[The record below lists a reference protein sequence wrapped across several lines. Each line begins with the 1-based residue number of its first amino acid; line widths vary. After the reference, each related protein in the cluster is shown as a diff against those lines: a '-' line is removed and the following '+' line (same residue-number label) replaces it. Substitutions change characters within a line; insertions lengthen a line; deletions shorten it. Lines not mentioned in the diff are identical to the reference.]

1 MSSEENQPL
10 LSSPLP
16 TDSSYLP
23 TSTSDIREDKFT
35 LPTPV
40 GPTYFDL
47 GFMWFT
53 VATSGVILFTGT
65 LWWILFQANSSLFLL
80 HPTCMSFALVFVT
93 EGVLLLQRTE
103 TVEQKE
109 EGAHTHKWFQII
121 GLISAICGFAV
132 IVSNKAIHAKEHFY
146 SAHGKAGLTTIILLS
161 IQASFGLVML
171 VFPSALGGVRQ
182 AKAMYKY
189 HRLSGYLGL
198 FLIWLTALG
207 GTQASWTLSQFD
219 HVWVWLLAISLVAIG
234 VGFRVRINKMKVK

>member
-1 MSSEENQPL
+1 MSTGENQPL

-16 TDSSYLP
+16 SASYLP

-35 LPTPV
+35 IPTPT
-40 GPTYFDL
+40 GPTYCDL

-53 VATSGVILFTGT
+53 VATTGVILFTGT
-65 LWWILFQANSSLFLL
+65 LWWILFQAESSLFLW

-109 EGAHTHKWFQII
+109 EGAHTHKWFQML
-121 GLISAICGFAV
+121 GFLSAICGFTV
-132 IVSNKAIHAKEHFY
+132 IVSNKIINNKEHFY
-146 SAHGKAGLTTIILLS
+146 SAHGKAGLTTVCLLAV
-161 IQASFGLVML
+161 QGSFGFVML

-182 AKAMYKY
+182 ARAMYKY
-189 HRLSGYLGL
+189 HRMSGYFGL

-219 HVWVWLLAISLVAIG
+219 HVWVWLLAVSLVAVG
-234 VGFRVRINKMKVK
+234 VGLRTRASKMKIK